1 MILSDNLKNVLK
13 YMGDNLL
20 SSKLFSL
27 NIETQYNYID
37 ISDIDDII
45 TFIPTA
51 KVTKL
56 KEKMVSDFEVIE
68 SGKYLKPFSPRNTDI
83 FKLLG
88 YTPIEKNNNYDDGY
102 PDSYVPETG
111 TIGSVIA
118 EATGT
123 SGRTYCLFKHA
134 GGEIVIN
141 KNSLTKT
148 LTENFLWNTNRN
160 SIKIGRFI
168 RSTFSDISSSEV
180 EDFVNKFKAG
190 HAMEKDELKK
200 FDIVS
205 GDDIRKWYK
214 KENYLDGG
222 GPLNNSCMA
231 SVDEKFFDIYVDNAR
246 MVVLYTKGGKLVNG
260 KYTSDKIRG
269 RAILWDDV
277 SMDDEPITFMDRV
290 YTTLDCDVELFR
302 ALAKQ
307 NGWWYKKNQSMDT
320 DDELTD
326 GEQVLSD
333 VHLVKKMPVYYDYYP
348 FMDTLCYINTD
359 NDSASNINYDYDR
372 RARCTNG
379 RYEDDG
385 DDD

>member
-13 YMGDNLL
+13 YMGDNLFVN
-20 SSKLFSL
+20 KLLAL
-27 NIETQYNYID
+27 NIETLYNYID

-45 TFIPTA
+45 TFIPTN

-56 KEKMVSDFEVIE
+56 IGKITNEFEVVE
-68 SGKYLKPFSPRNTDI
+68 SGRYLKPFSKKNIDI
-83 FKLLG
+83 FNLLG
-88 YTPIEKNNNYDDGY
+88 YNPIKKNDDYEDGY
-102 PDSYVPETG
+102 PDSYVPEVG
-111 TIGSVIA
+111 TVGTVIS
-118 EATGT
+118 EATGQ
-123 SGRTYCLFKHA
+123 SGRIYCLFKYS
-134 GGEIVIN
+134 GGEIVFN
-141 KNSLTKT
+141 KSSLNKSN
-148 LTENFLWNTNRN
+148 TEKSLWSTNRN

-168 RSTFSDISSSEV
+168 RSIFSESISSDIE
-180 EDFVNKFKAG
+180 EFVNKFKAA
-190 HAMEKDELKK
+190 HAIEKNELNK

-231 SVDEKFFDIYVDNAR
+231 SVDEEFFDIYVDNAR

-260 KYTSDKIRG
+260 KYTSDKVRG
-269 RAILWDDV
+269 RAILWNDV
-277 SMDDEPITFMDRV
+277 TMDDEPITFMDRV

-302 ALAKQ
+302 AFAKQ

-326 GEQVLSD
+326 GDQTLSD
-333 VHLVKKMPVYYDYYP
+333 VHLVKRMSVDYKYYP
-348 FMDTLCYINTD
+348 FMDTLCYIDTD
-359 NDSASNINYDYDR
+359 NCSASNMDYNYDK

-379 RYEDDG
+379 RYEDDN
-385 DDD
+385 